1 MRISNVTKK
10 TIIAEE
16 AVVADSF
23 LSRSV
28 GLLHRR
34 DLGEGEALIITRC
47 RSIHMF
53 FMKFSIDAIF
63 VDKKDRVVGIVEKIK
78 PFRLSPVFWKASYVI
93 ELPAGSIAKSKT
105 SSGDFV
111 KVHVERA

>member
-1 MRISNVTKK
+1 MKIHNVTKN

-23 LSRSV
+23 FFRMRGLLSRQS
-28 GLLHRR
+28 LT
-34 DLGEGEALIITRC
+34 ESEALIITQC
-47 RSIHMF
+47 QSIHMF

-78 PFRLSPVFWKASYVI
+78 PFRLSPVFWKANYVI
-93 ELPAGSIAKSKT
+93 ELPVGSIAKSKT
-105 SSGDFV
+105 SLGDFV
-111 KVHVERA
+111 KVHGERS